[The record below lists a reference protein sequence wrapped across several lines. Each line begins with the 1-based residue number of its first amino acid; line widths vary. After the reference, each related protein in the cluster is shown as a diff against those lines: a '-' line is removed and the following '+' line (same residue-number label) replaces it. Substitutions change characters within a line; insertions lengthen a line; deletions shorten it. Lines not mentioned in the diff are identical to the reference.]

1 MTSLG
6 VQRDAGT
13 LAGKLRVGSH
23 GMVEEGR
30 HGLIMFE
37 AQRANIDI
45 NDGFLT
51 VMGSCASYNSEFC
64 RLTSIHPFPSPIITF
79 INVNTW
85 N

>member
-13 LAGKLRVGSH
+13 LAGKLRVGRY

-30 HGLIMFE
+30 HGLIISE
-37 AQRANIDI
+37 AQRANIDM

-51 VMGSCASYNSEFC
+51 VMGSRASYNSKFC
-64 RLTSIHPFPSPIITF
+64 RRTSVHPFPLLS
-79 INVNTW
+79 
-85 N
+85 